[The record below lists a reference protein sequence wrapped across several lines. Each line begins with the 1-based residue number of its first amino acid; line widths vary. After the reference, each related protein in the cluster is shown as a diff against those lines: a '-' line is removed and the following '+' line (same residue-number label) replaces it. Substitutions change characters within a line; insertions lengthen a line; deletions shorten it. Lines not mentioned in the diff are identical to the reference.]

1 MTRSK
6 WIKDI
11 DLSTELLFEEF
22 SLHDKFVHVANV
34 IRTPAD
40 AQRKTLITFDPVI
53 TNEQWNEKVSQW
65 VYILTIDNRIV
76 KIGGTRSGLKG
87 RTGSYLCGHL
97 TEDRGG
103 NGKMSVTNAYV
114 YNTLYH
120 YIGSDKHVKM
130 YAYRIP
136 PVKVNVNVW
145 GSTVEVEAQV
155 YNAFESI
162 AISTYHRESGHNPQ
176 LSDKS
181 DPAHR

>member
-1 MTRSK
+1 MATSK
-6 WIKDI
+6 WIKNI
-11 DLSTELLFEEF
+11 DLSIELLFEEF

-34 IRTPAD
+34 TRTPAT
-40 AQRKTLITFDPVI
+40 AKRKTVITFDPVI
-53 TNEQWNEKVSQW
+53 PKKEWAEKVSQW
-65 VYILTIDNRIV
+65 VYILTIDDRIV

-87 RTGSYLCGHL
+87 RIGSYLCGHH

-103 NGKMSVTNAYV
+103 SGKMSVTNAYL
-114 YNTLYH
+114 YNTLDH
-120 YIGSDKHVKM
+120 YIGSDKHIKM

-136 PVKVNVNVW
+136 PVKVNVDIW

-176 LSDKS
+176 LSDNS
-181 DPAHR
+181 DPTHR